1 VKPKHIFLLVAFI
14 LVAQSAALALEP
26 SGPVQVTPLLKT
38 QTTWN
43 GKPIEYPKGQ
53 AEVSSF
59 VFEIAPGAETGWH
72 LHPISSFA
80 YMLQGELEVRLK
92 SGEHKRF
99 KSGDAF
105 AEVVNTLHNGRNIGT
120 VPVRIAV
127 FYAGEA
133 GSTLTI
139 KEADLGLAKPARD
152 AGAR

>member
-1 VKPKHIFLLVAFI
+1 MNSKPALVLIAVI
-14 LVAQSAALALEP
+14 VVAQSAALALEP
-26 SGPVQVTPLLKT
+26 SKPVEVTPLLKA

-43 GKPIEYPKGQ
+43 GRPIEYPKGQ

-120 VPVRIAV
+120 VPVRIVV
-127 FYAGEA
+127 FYAGETGA
-133 GSTLTI
+133 TLTI
-139 KEADLGLAKPARD
+139 KEADLEQAEPARD

>member
-1 VKPKHIFLLVAFI
+1 MNPKHKVLLVAI
-14 LVAQSAALALEP
+14 LVAAQSAAFALEP
-26 SGPVQVTPLLKT
+26 SKPVQVTPLLKS

-72 LHPISSFA
+72 LHSISSFA

-105 AEVVNTLHNGRNIGT
+105 AEVVNTLHNGRNIGA
-120 VPVRIAV
+120 VPVRIVV

-139 KEADLGLAKPARD
+139 KEADLEQAKPARD
-152 AGAR
+152 ADAR

>member
-1 VKPKHIFLLVAFI
+1 MNSKHALVLIAI
-14 LVAQSAALALEP
+14 VVVAQSAALALEP
-26 SGPVQVTPLLKT
+26 SRAVEVTPLLKS

-43 GKPIEYPKGQ
+43 GKPIEYPTGQ

-72 LHPISSFA
+72 LHPVSSFA

-120 VPVRIAV
+120 VPVRIVV
-127 FYAGEA
+127 FYTGEA
-133 GSTLTI
+133 GATLTI
-139 KEADLGLAKPARD
+139 KEADPKHGVSGANARSE
-152 AGAR
+152 

>member
-1 VKPKHIFLLVAFI
+1 VNPKHLFLLSVFI
-14 LVAQSAALALEP
+14 VVAQSAALALEP
-26 SGPVQVTPLLKT
+26 SRPVQVTPLLKS

-43 GKPIEYPKGQ
+43 GKSIAYPKGQ

-59 VFEIAPGAETGWH
+59 IFEIAPGAETGWH

-92 SGEHKRF
+92 NGESKRF
-99 KSGDAF
+99 ESGDAF

-120 VPVRIAV
+120 VPVRIVV
-127 FYAGEA
+127 FYAGEV
-133 GSTLTI
+133 GSNLTI
-139 KEADLGLAKPARD
+139 KEADLGEAEQARD